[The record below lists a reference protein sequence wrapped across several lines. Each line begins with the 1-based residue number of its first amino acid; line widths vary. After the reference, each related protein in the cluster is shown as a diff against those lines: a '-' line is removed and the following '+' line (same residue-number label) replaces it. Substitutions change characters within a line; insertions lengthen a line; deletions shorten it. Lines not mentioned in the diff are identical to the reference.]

1 MSNNPPAGGYFIL
14 QNESEELRMSREWVK
29 AAGVRALK
37 TFCQTGL
44 TMITV
49 GQAVSDVDWLGMLS
63 ISAVAAVASV
73 MTSVITGM
81 PEVTE

>member
-49 GQAVSDVDWLGMLS
+49 GQAVSDVDWIGMLS
-63 ISAVAAVASV
+63 ISLVAAVASM
-73 MTSVITGM
+73 MTSVITGI
-81 PEVTE
+81 PEVQ